1 MSDGEQST
9 ITADKGY
16 SQPQV
21 TTRQA
26 LLKELESLGLD
37 LEPFDVFTVDQLA
50 NLLYDLNRAA
60 TNPSG
65 NSKGSRPG
73 KSSRNSPASC
83 LSAVDKNLLKMLL
96 ESQGDT
102 SSLQLSRELEIPLST
117 VQRRRKRLEGRFI
130 VHSYSLKYDAFAKRQ
145 ITFIVSLC
153 GGIRSEVV
161 KEVLALDKVVAVA
174 RTFGDGLDLKVE
186 AVLETNEELAG
197 LSEQLKSISGIQKIT
212 WFESIEVLE
221 KNRGVDISII
231 DSL

>member
-1 MSDGEQST
+1 MSDGEQS
-9 ITADKGY
+9 IMASKGY

-37 LEPFDVFTVDQLA
+37 LELFDAFTVDQLA
-50 NLLYDLNRAA
+50 NLLYALNRAA
-60 TNPSG
+60 NPSG

-73 KSSRNSPASC
+73 KSAKNSPASG
-83 LSAVDKNLLKMLL
+83 LSAVDKKLLKMLL

-145 ITFIVSLC
+145 ITFIVSLG

-161 KEVLALDKVVAVA
+161 KEVLALDRVVAVT

-197 LSEQLKSISGIQKIT
+197 LSEQLKSISGVQKVS

-221 KNRGVDISII
+221 RNREVDISII